1 MILEAICQ
9 RTENFILQMPKEQ
22 RKQYGQFFTSC
33 ETARFMASLFNVNIK
48 SEILTALDAGA
59 GSGVLSVALVE
70 CMDNI
75 LGKNNTLKIVCYEN
89 DPNILPLLTENLNY
103 AQQMCHFHFEYEI
116 RTENYIVS
124 QADALQPNGLF
135 NEKSE
140 LEKYDIIIGN
150 PPYKKVDKSACE
162 ALLLPEVCYGAPNLY
177 FLFATMGVKNLK
189 EGGEMVYIIPRSW
202 TSGAYFERFRQWLF
216 RHATLD
222 YIHLFASR
230 NKIFDKENVLQ
241 ETMIIHLRGG
251 VYHHSQ
257 ITVST
262 TETNFDFINMKKVVL
277 PYDVVVSSGLHRYV
291 FLPTNDDEIHV
302 LNVFGTMKQTLSDI
316 GLRMKT
322 GLVVDFRSRNLL
334 CDMPMENSVPIIY
347 SCHIKEG
354 RIKFPQGR
362 EGEYLL
368 KGRSGF
374 LQPNRNYLFVKR
386 FTAKEEH
393 RRLQCGIYLKR
404 YLPDYNEI
412 SSQNKVNFIDSTD
425 REMSECLVYGLYVI
439 FNSTLYDT
447 YYRILNGSTQVNA
460 TEINSMPVPPIEII
474 MNMGKILLTN
484 RNLSEKHCDDIL
496 KIYLHE

>member
-1 MILEAICQ
+1 MILETACQ

-33 ETARFMASLFNVNIK
+33 ETARFMASLFCVNIK

-70 CMDNI
+70 RMDNI
-75 LGKNNTLKIVCYEN
+75 LGKDNILNIVCYEN
-89 DPNILPLLTENLNY
+89 DPNILPLLTENLRF
-103 AQQMCHFHFEYEI
+103 AQQKCHFHLEYEI

-124 QADALQPNGLF
+124 QADVLQPDGLF

-140 LEKYDIIIGN
+140 FEKYDIIIGN
-150 PPYKKVDKSACE
+150 PPYKKIDKSASE

-189 EGGEMVYIIPRSW
+189 DGGEMVYIIPRSW

-216 RHATLD
+216 CHATLE

-230 NKIFDKENVLQ
+230 NKVFDKENVLQ
-241 ETMIIHLRGG
+241 ETMIVRLRGG
-251 VYHHSQ
+251 VHRHPQ
-257 ITVST
+257 ITIST
-262 TETNFDFINMKKVVL
+262 TTTNSDFMDMKKIVL
-277 PYDVVVSSGLHRYV
+277 PGDIVVSADLHRYV
-291 FLPTNDDEIHV
+291 FLPTSDEEIHV
-302 LNVFGTMKQTLSDI
+302 LNVLDTMKQTLSDI

-322 GLVVDFRSRNLL
+322 GLVVDFRSRHLL
-334 CDMPMENSVPIIY
+334 CDMPVDNSVPIIY
-347 SCHIKEG
+347 SCHIKDG
-354 RIKFPQGR
+354 RVKFPQGR
-362 EGEYLL
+362 KGEYLL

-374 LQPNRNYLFVKR
+374 MQPNRNYLFVKR

-412 SSQNKVNFIDSTD
+412 SSQNKVNFIDSND
-425 REMSECLVYGLYVI
+425 KEMSECLVYGLYVI

-460 TEINSMPVPPIEII
+460 TEINAMPVPPIEII
-474 MNMGKILLTN
+474 MDMGKGLLVD

-496 KIYLHE
+496 KTYLHG